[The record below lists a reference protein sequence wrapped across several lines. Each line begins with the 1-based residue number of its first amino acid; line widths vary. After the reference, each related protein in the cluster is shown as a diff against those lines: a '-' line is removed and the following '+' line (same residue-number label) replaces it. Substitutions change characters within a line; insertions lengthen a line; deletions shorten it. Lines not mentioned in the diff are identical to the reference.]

1 MNPDDQRPVTEPCK
15 ERGTFKAFVSCMLTI
30 IVCGGLMGLI
40 GGEGSFLKR
49 TGNGAFGMMI
59 FILGFALQVFL
70 GGAIGY
76 CINRND
82 RDTGAAWGA
91 GIAAALFF
99 FGILPIITFFKIKLP
114 F

>member
-1 MNPDDQRPVTEPCK
+1 
-15 ERGTFKAFVSCMLTI
+15 MLTI
-30 IVCGGLMGLI
+30 IIGGGIMGLI
-40 GGEGSFLKR
+40 GTKGSFFQR
-49 TGNGAFGMMI
+49 VGNGAFGLMI

-70 GGAIGY
+70 GAGIGY

-82 RDTGAAWGA
+82 RDKGASWGA

-99 FGILPIITFFKIKLP
+99 FGILPIIAFFKIKAP